1 MADKDTKKGEDE
13 MTVVVPPPKN
23 KQSST
28 QPPNDADGDI
38 AMGDDSKAG
47 EAEAQVDPVAQTI
60 SGTIASRVP
69 SFLLHAVLPLP
80 SIVGLS

>member
-1 MADKDTKKGEDE
+1 MTDKDNKKSGKQGEDE

-23 KQSST
+23 KQSSA

-47 EAEAQVDPVAQTI
+47 EAEAQVDPVVQTI
-60 SGTIASRVP
+60 SGTITFPVP
-69 SFLLHAVLPLP
+69 RFYFILGPN
-80 SIVGLS
+80 